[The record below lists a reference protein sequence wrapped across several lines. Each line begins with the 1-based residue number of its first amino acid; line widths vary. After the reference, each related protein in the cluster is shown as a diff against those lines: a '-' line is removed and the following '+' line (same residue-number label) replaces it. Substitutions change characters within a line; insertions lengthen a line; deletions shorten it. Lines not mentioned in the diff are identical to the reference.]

1 MTVEFGVHR
10 DIGTA
15 EQLNKLVTDLGPKQ
29 RAVAVA
35 IGDRQ
40 WGVRVVP
47 TPNSVVA
54 FINRLSGQSW
64 REQQGLK
71 ALEQRLSAVDMEAQH
86 GSGKS
91 ASDAQAPRLSQH
103 TIEDGWVGVFLA
115 SPAKARLLA
124 PSTATIKSGIQN
136 LGVDCYA
143 NASIQFLRACGDQML
158 GQAWA
163 SCSDLNARAMAET
176 DEGRKAHLRK
186 EHTELLK
193 GVQALESLLRDSYAG
208 NRASERAN
216 RHVLYEMTGMAEKSS
231 GASRGQ
237 EDVHEFMIT
246 LLDKLKIPS
255 TVTTEEVLTKHKA
268 GFDPIS
274 NTRSSS
280 EQIPLVD
287 LPTKSS
293 NMQEVF
299 NQWLAPHTDER
310 VVHFDSDNV
319 KLGPADSVSQ
329 HIQLSTLPEQFMVS
343 LKRFVR
349 KDRGYS
355 EGFDK
360 NRQSVDVVQA
370 VSLKDKHGQSATFQ
384 PVAVIRHSGLSI
396 NSGHYTC
403 YRQIENQWYFFD
415 DAEPAKPVTE
425 GEVRNNTRNDAC
437 VIQYRKVL
445 I

>member
-1 MTVEFGVHR
+1 MTVEFGLHR
-10 DIGTA
+10 NIRTA

-29 RAVAVA
+29 RAVAVL

-64 REQQGLK
+64 REQKGLR
-71 ALEQRLSAVDMEAQH
+71 ALEQRLSAVDMEAQY

-91 ASDAQAPRLSQH
+91 ASDAKAPRLSQH

-115 SPAKARLLA
+115 SPAKARPLA

-158 GQAWA
+158 AQALA
-163 SCSDLNARAMAET
+163 SCIDLDTRAMTET
-176 DEGRKAHLRK
+176 DEGRKAKLRK
-186 EHTELLK
+186 EHTELVK
-193 GVQALESLLRDSYAG
+193 GVQAFESLLRDSYAG
-208 NRASERAN
+208 NRASEREN
-216 RHVLYEMTGMAEKSS
+216 RHVLYEMTRMEESAS
-231 GASRGQ
+231 GASRRQ
-237 EDVHEFMIT
+237 EDVHEFMIA

-255 TVTTEEVLTKHKA
+255 TLTTEEVLTKHKA

-274 NTRSSS
+274 NTRSSP

-287 LPTKSS
+287 LPAEPS

-299 NQWLAPHTDER
+299 NQWLAPHRDER

-319 KLGPADSVSQ
+319 KLGPADSVSE

-349 KDRGYS
+349 RNGGGL
-355 EGFDK
+355 EGFVK

-370 VSLKDKHGQSATFQ
+370 VNLKDKHGYSATFQ
-384 PVAVIRHSGLSI
+384 PVAVIRHSGSSI
-396 NSGHYTC
+396 NTGHYTC
-403 YRQIENQWYFFD
+403 YRQIESQWYFFD
-415 DAEPAKPVTE
+415 DAMDAKPVTE
-425 GEVRNNTRNDAC
+425 DEVRNNTRNDAY
-437 VIQYRKVL
+437 VIQYRKL
-445 I
+445 SS